1 MMTAVAALSP
11 VLEAAL
17 TRVERQLEAVSVAA
31 GQEDPAALES
41 LSAVLRQLVLDF
53 SVLVEGQR
61 DAFASPDAQRRLN
74 KVAQGLSS
82 QREGLIRR
90 SASVERA
97 LQALIPTAAD
107 ASTYVASAGGAAYGP
122 GRRRF
127 EA

>member
-1 MMTAVAALSP
+1 MMAVAALSP

-17 TRVERQLEAVSVAA
+17 SRVERQLEVVSVAA

-41 LSAVLRQLVLDF
+41 RSAVLRQLVLDF
-53 SVLVEGQR
+53 SALVERQR
-61 DAFASPDAQRRLN
+61 DAFASSDAQRRLN

-97 LQALIPTAAD
+97 LQALMPAAAD
-107 ASTYVASAGGAAYGP
+107 ASTYVPSAGAAYGP
-122 GRRRF
+122 GRHRY

>member
-1 MMTAVAALSP
+1 MMVVAALPP

-17 TRVERQLEAVSVAA
+17 SRVERQLEVVSVAA
-31 GQEDPAALES
+31 GQEDPATLES
-41 LSAVLRQLVLDF
+41 RSAVLRQLVLDF
-53 SVLVEGQR
+53 SALVERQR
-61 DAFASPDAQRRLN
+61 DAFASSDAQRRLN

-97 LQALIPTAAD
+97 LQALMPAAAD
-107 ASTYVASAGGAAYGP
+107 ASTYVPSAGAAYGP
-122 GRRRF
+122 GRHRY

>member
-1 MMTAVAALSP
+1 MMAVAALSP

-17 TRVERQLEAVSVAA
+17 SRVEQQLEAVSVAA

-53 SVLVEGQR
+53 SVLAEGQR

-90 SASVERA
+90 SVSVERA
-97 LQALIPTAAD
+97 LQALIPAVAD
-107 ASTYVASAGGAAYGP
+107 ASTYVPSAAGAAYGP
-122 GRRRF
+122 GRRRY

>member
-1 MMTAVAALSP
+1 MMAVATLPP

-17 TRVERQLEAVSVAA
+17 SRVEQQLEVVSVAA
-31 GQEDPAALES
+31 GQEDPVALES
-41 LSAVLRQLVLDF
+41 LGAVLRQLVLDF
-53 SVLVEGQR
+53 SALVEGQR
-61 DAFASPDAQRRLN
+61 DAFASPDAQRRLHQ
-74 KVAQGLSS
+74 VAQGLSS

-97 LQALIPTAAD
+97 LQALIPAAAA